1 MQKLWWQNL
10 WPMLKS
16 EINNGEVLAAVL
28 QPVMLFVQ
36 EATHAEY
43 DALMSSTMK

>member
-1 MQKLWWQNL
+1 
-10 WPMLKS
+10 MLKS

-43 DALMSSTMK
+43 DALMSATMK